1 MGPES
6 PNQTNVVFFFIN
18 HTLSASS
25 NWCNSCSF
33 YICLKVERK
42 VRSQKNSSEI
52 HAGMLGYVDMS
63 EREDEIYEEDREKGE
78 NV

>member
-1 MGPES
+1 M
-6 PNQTNVVFFFIN
+6 
-18 HTLSASS
+18 
-25 NWCNSCSF
+25 
-33 YICLKVERK
+33 ERK
-42 VRSQKNSSEI
+42 VRSQKNISEI

>member
-1 MGPES
+1 M
-6 PNQTNVVFFFIN
+6 
-18 HTLSASS
+18 
-25 NWCNSCSF
+25 
-33 YICLKVERK
+33 ERK
-42 VRSQKNSSEI
+42 VRPQKNSSEI